1 MIYEV
6 MSALITPKRNKNAI
20 DLWNRWVKCIRKLPG
35 VEDTFVLT
43 RLHGNINDIR
53 LVTKLSS
60 LSVWEEFEEKKNQDP
75 ELQALYKEHEEKEY
89 TVMGTM
95 QRTFYKVAE

>member
-20 DLWNRWVKCIRKLPG
+20 DLWNRWAKAYSKLPE
-35 VEDTFVLT
+35 VEESFVLT

-53 LVTKLSS
+53 TVTKFSS
-60 LSVWEEFEEKKNQDP
+60 LAAWEEFSEKFGQDSD
-75 ELQALYKEHEEKEY
+75 LQALYKEHVEKEY
-89 TVMGTM
+89 TVMGTLE
-95 QRTFYKVAE
+95 RTFYKVAE